1 MEPTKIRL
9 FTIPNCVTLCNL
21 LCGSAAAVM
30 ALVHH
35 DLTAA
40 FALVVAAAVFDFLDG
55 FSARLLNSYSGIGV
69 ELDSLADMVSFG
81 FAPAAILFTMY
92 GQAASR
98 WPWNETAVEWGGY
111 ALFLMTAF
119 SALRLGKFNVDDT
132 QHVEFQGLTTTANA
146 LFCSSLGWLA
156 EQGTLRMGCETL
168 LLVALVMSL
177 LLVAPVRMFSFKF
190 EHYGWRGNELR
201 WCFAAAALVLL
212 AVLRGAAIPLVI
224 LLYILV
230 STVRWIV
237 CRKGVTR

>member
-1 MEPTKIRL
+1 MKPTEIRL

-35 DLTAA
+35 DLTTA

-81 FAPAAILFTMY
+81 FAPAAIFFSMY
-92 GQAASR
+92 AGAEPFWS
-98 WPWNETAVEWGGY
+98 WSETTVERAGY

-119 SALRLGKFNVDDT
+119 SALRLGKFNVDET
-132 QHVEFQGLTTTANA
+132 QHVEFCGLTTTANA
-146 LFCSSLGWLA
+146 MFCSSLGWLTERGA
-156 EQGTLRMGCETL
+156 LQMSCEAIL
-168 LLVALVMSL
+168 LAAGVMSL
-177 LLVAPVRMFSFKF
+177 LLVAPIRMFSFKF
-190 EHYGWRGNELR
+190 RSFGWRGNELR
-201 WCFAAAALVLL
+201 WCFAAVALALL
-212 AVLRGAAIPLVI
+212 AWLRGAAIPLVI

-230 STVRWIV
+230 STVRWIG
-237 CRKGVTR
+237 CRRGVKC